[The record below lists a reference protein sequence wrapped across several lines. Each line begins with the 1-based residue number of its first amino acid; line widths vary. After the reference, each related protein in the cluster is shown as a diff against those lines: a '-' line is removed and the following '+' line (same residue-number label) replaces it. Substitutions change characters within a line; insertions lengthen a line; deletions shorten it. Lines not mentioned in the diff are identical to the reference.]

1 MVLGTGYD
9 VFVIHQLH
17 LDSGDS
23 LDKKPGGILANE
35 PGENES
41 RDIRYR
47 VGASEQSP
55 LLGGT
60 SERNIQ
66 DQQQPG
72 IGNAWCSQMFCLA
85 YFYSIACFENE
96 SYINKALDIS
106 T

>member
-1 MVLGTGYD
+1 MVLGTSYD

-23 LDKKPGGILANE
+23 PEKKSGGILANE
-35 PGENES
+35 PAENES

-47 VGASEQSP
+47 VGASEQTP

-60 SERNIQ
+60 SQRNIQ

-72 IGNAWCSQMFCLA
+72 IGNAWCSQMFCLV
-85 YFYSIACFENE
+85 YFCSFACFEHE
-96 SYINKALDIS
+96 SYITTKH
-106 T
+106 